1 MISNLAYINPA
12 ACIGSN
18 VKIDPFAVIEAEV
31 TIGDNTH
38 IMSHSIVLE
47 GSVIGKN
54 CKIFPGAVIGAIPQ
68 DLKFVGEK
76 TIVQIGDHTTIR
88 ECVTVNRGTK
98 EKWKTVIGDHC
109 LLMAYTHVAHDC
121 LIGNYVILANSVQL
135 AGHVEIGDHAILGG
149 LAAAIQFARIGSHT
163 YIAGHTEI
171 RKDVPPF
178 IKAGRNPLSYVGVN
192 SVGLQRRGFTLQK
205 VNEILDIYRHL
216 YKKGMNTTQA
226 VDFIEA
232 ELPSSSERNDIISFI
247 RSSEKGIIKHYTK
260 DVLND
265 VNED

>member
-1 MISNLAYINPA
+1 M
-12 ACIGSN
+12 
-18 VKIDPFAVIEAEV
+18 
-31 TIGDNTH
+31 
-38 IMSHSIVLE
+38 E

-54 CKIFPGAVIGAIPQ
+54 CRIFPGAVVGAIPQ

-88 ECVTVNRGTK
+88 ECVTINRGTK
-98 EKWKTVIGDHC
+98 DKWKTVIGDHC

-149 LAAAIQFARIGSHT
+149 LAAAIQFARIGPHT

-178 IKAGRNPLSYVGVN
+178 IKAGRNPLTYVGVN
-192 SVGLQRRGFTLQK
+192 SVGLQRRGFSLEK

-216 YKKGMNTTQA
+216 YNKNMNTTQA
-226 VDFIEA
+226 LDFIE
-232 ELPSSSERNDIISFI
+232 EQLPLSAERNDILKFI
-247 RSSEKGIIKHYTK
+247 RSSEKGIVKLYTK
-260 DVLND
+260 DI